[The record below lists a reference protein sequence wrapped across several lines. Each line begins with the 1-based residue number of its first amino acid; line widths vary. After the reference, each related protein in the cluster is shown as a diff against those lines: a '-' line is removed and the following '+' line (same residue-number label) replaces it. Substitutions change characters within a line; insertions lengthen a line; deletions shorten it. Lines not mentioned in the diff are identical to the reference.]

1 MVLRA
6 RTNWCVVL
14 MAVILVL
21 PGCNAINPLCGSSR
35 PTPVLSSINPMAVP
49 YSQVQSTFTLDLSGS
64 HFVAASVGVIDNV
77 QLATD
82 VTSST
87 TLKATVGPADIS
99 APGKF
104 QVWVYT
110 PVGNSGDLGCSSGG
124 NSSKATL
131 TVS

>member
-1 MVLRA
+1 M
-6 RTNWCVVL
+6 T
-14 MAVILVL
+14 
-21 PGCNAINPLCGSSR
+21 
-35 PTPVLSSINPMAVP
+35 VP

-77 QLATD
+77 QLPTD

-104 QVWVYT
+104 EVWVYT
-110 PVGNSGDLGCSSGG
+110 PAGNSGDLGCSSGG

-131 TVS
+131 TVNQ